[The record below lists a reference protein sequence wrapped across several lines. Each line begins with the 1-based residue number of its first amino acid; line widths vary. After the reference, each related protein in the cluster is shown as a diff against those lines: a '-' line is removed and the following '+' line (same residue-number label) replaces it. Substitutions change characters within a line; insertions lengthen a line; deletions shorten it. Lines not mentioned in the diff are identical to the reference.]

1 MSEPDFTLR
10 AHHFPRYHIVQV
22 PKVLPRGVSEQSR
35 QGSGFPWSD
44 DLLDLK
50 ILVTTLNTDG
60 PIEIYQ
66 RSSRTPEQWQWAV
79 QDSEAEHWKFWPEP
93 EPYSDVKNS

>member
-1 MSEPDFTLR
+1 MSF
-10 AHHFPRYHIVQV
+10 HYFPRYHIVQI

-50 ILVTTLNTDG
+50 ILVTTLNADG
-60 PIEIYQ
+60 LLEIYQ
-66 RSSRTPEQWQWAV
+66 RSSRTPEYWQWAV
-79 QDSEAEHWKFWPEP
+79 
-93 EPYSDVKNS
+93 

>member
-1 MSEPDFTLR
+1 MSF
-10 AHHFPRYHIVQV
+10 HYFPRYYIVQI

-44 DLLDLK
+44 DLFDLK
-50 ILVTTLNTDG
+50 ILVNELNETTPVGYRNRNDAKLV
-60 PIEIYQ
+60 E
-66 RSSRTPEQWQWAV
+66 WQWAV
-79 QDSEAEHWKFWPEP
+79 QDSQAEHWKFWPEP